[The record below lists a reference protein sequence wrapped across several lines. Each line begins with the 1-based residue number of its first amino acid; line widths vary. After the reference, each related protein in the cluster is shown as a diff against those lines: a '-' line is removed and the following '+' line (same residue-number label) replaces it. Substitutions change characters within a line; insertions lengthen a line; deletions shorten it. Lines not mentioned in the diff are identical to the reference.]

1 MVACII
7 DDHARNGRLSQM
19 IWIID
24 DFAKCFLSIIALIY
38 DKTLL
43 VHLFLDYQLPLPGR
57 ENPQVSILQLDL
69 MENILIFWQW
79 IFKLHA

>member
-7 DDHARNGRLSQM
+7 DDHARNGCLSQM

-24 DFAKCFLSIIALIY
+24 NLAECFLSIIALIY

-57 ENPQVSILQLDL
+57 KNPQVSILQLDL
-69 MENILIFWQW
+69 MENILTFWQW

>member
-7 DDHARNGRLSQM
+7 NDHARDGCLRKFWVISDL
-19 IWIID
+19 
-24 DFAKCFLSIIALIY
+24 AKCFLSTIALIY

-43 VHLFLDYQLPLPGR
+43 VHLLLDNQLLLSGR
-57 ENPQVSILQLDL
+57 EDPQVSILQLDL
-69 MENILIFWQW
+69 MENIFIFWQW